1 MAFTDGLLKL
11 QKRLEARFY
20 TTAITFAQDLS
31 DVFRVGINTEPPA
44 KSEGANI
51 SEHTSPS
58 KKPVPDIKERKRLA
72 KRIIKAVQPQLEL
85 ATRAEADISNK
96 PADKLLKDLEQLLE
110 SSLEASISVSLGE
123 PVSLGDADAQDVDT
137 EMADASRTTQNG
149 VEHTNDDDA
158 SEHTTVPHVNAGT
171 EFVDVDMEDIDAPG
185 EEVDDIAAVSGPSEV
200 GDTIDTAITAKA
212 LAEVNIN
219 VPQTKANHVNGIKN
233 LNTPPGTN
241 GYASAP
247 ENEQP
252 TPPTPPVSNG
262 GSNIE
267 NTEILTNGGVPWYL
281 KDFQPVGTSIRDAPH
296 LGEDRSN
303 ADEDELRGDINGD
316 RDVLSMAAITS
327 PSKAKK
333 GKAKKKGK
341 GR

>member
-31 DVFRVGINTEPPA
+31 DVFRVGINTEPPV

-51 SEHTSPS
+51 NEHTSPS

-123 PVSLGDADAQDVDT
+123 PVSHGDADAQNADAK
-137 EMADASRTTQNG
+137 MAGASRTPQNG
-149 VEHTNDDDA
+149 VEHTNGHDA
-158 SEHTTVPHVNAGT
+158 SQHTTDPHVNAGT
-171 EFVDVDMEDIDAPG
+171 EDVDVDMEDVDAPG
-185 EEVDDIAAVSGPSEV
+185 EEVDDIAAISGPSEV
-200 GDTIDTAITAKA
+200 GDTIDTGITVKA
-212 LAEVNIN
+212 LAEVDIN
-219 VPQTKANHVNGIKN
+219 VPQTKSNHVNGIKN

-247 ENEQP
+247 ESEQP

-262 GSNIE
+262 GSNVE

-281 KDFQPVGTSIRDAPH
+281 RDFQPVGTSIQDAPTH
-296 LGEDRSN
+296 LGEDPSK
-303 ADEDELRGDINGD
+303 ADEDELRADVEG
-316 RDVLSMAAITS
+316 DVLSTVAIIS

-333 GKAKKKGK
+333 GKAKRKGK